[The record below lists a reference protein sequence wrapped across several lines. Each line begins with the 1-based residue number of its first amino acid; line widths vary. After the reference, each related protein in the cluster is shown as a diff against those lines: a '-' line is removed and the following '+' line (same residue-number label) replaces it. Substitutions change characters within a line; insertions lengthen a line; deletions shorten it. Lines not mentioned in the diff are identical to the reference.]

1 MSGDAFSFKGLVVSS
16 LEFKDNDRILTVLTS
31 DLGCIS
37 VIAKGVT
44 KNNSKHAY
52 LCMPFLLCD
61 FTVTFSK
68 GYYYLKEADIIQ
80 NNVGISSSLEATT
93 VAFHISEIIKFASFD
108 NIATADIYE
117 LTNYAFYHLS
127 RVPDDYKLVY
137 SAFNWRLLFLMG
149 FNKIYDECDSCKTTV
164 TDNSSEFFLDAEQ
177 NRLLCGNCIKAY
189 AKEKYYRMSNGTIK
203 ALNYFIESDINR
215 LFNAKADDSLLIFLM
230 RFTTTIISFSLDR
243 DFKTLNSLREIGVN
257 V

>member
-1 MSGDAFSFKGLVVSS
+1 Y
-16 LEFKDNDRILTVLTS
+16 
-31 DLGCIS
+31 LGQL
-37 VIAKGVT
+37 GQ
-44 KNNSKHAY
+44 
-52 LCMPFLLCD
+52 
-61 FTVTFSK
+61 
-68 GYYYLKEADIIQ
+68 E
-80 NNVGISSSLEATT
+80 
-93 VAFHISEIIKFASFD
+93 
-108 NIATADIYE
+108 E
-117 LTNYAFYHLS
+117 LS
-127 RVPDDYKLVY
+127 
-137 SAFNWRLLFLMG
+137 
-149 FNKIYDECDSCKTTV
+149 KIYDECDSCKTTV

>member
-137 SAFNWRLLFLMG
+137 SAFNWRLLFLM
-149 FNKIYDECDSCKTTV
+149 
-164 TDNSSEFFLDAEQ
+164 
-177 NRLLCGNCIKAY
+177 
-189 AKEKYYRMSNGTIK
+189 
-203 ALNYFIESDINR
+203 
-215 LFNAKADDSLLIFLM
+215 
-230 RFTTTIISFSLDR
+230 
-243 DFKTLNSLREIGVN
+243 
-257 V
+257 